1 MPHRGAG
8 PRAGG
13 RLTAL
18 LALMLCLL
26 PFASAAGAAGDAPE
40 RLSSGLMWNRSG
52 LPAVF
57 PLQVKSP
64 EGADYFLVLSGSGG
78 DALAAYIRGGAFFK
92 FLVPPGHYVLRFA
105 IGTGWLGEARLFG
118 PDTVVL
124 ELPEPLE
131 FAVRGAGIKAGHL
144 VTLTGEPLH
153 GGLRADVEGQFVCQI
168 AGLEGIKPQQV
179 AQERLR
185 GFGLGGDAQARSV
198 THLRWRLGLTRVEPG
213 TPDARWQRGQFVL
226 GNPNLPRH
234 PPQMTGPDLPQ
245 VQSGFRSYSVRSLYC
260 G

>member
-1 MPHRGAG
+1 MPRNVAG
-8 PRAGG
+8 SRVGG
-13 RLTAL
+13 RLIAVLALL
-18 LALMLCLL
+18 LALP
-26 PFASAAGAAGDAPE
+26 PFACGAGAAGNAPE
-40 RLSSGLMWNRSG
+40 RPPAGLMWNRSG

-78 DALAAYIRGGAFFK
+78 DALAAYIRGGVFFK
-92 FLVPPGHYVLRFA
+92 VLVPPGQYVLRFA

-118 PDTVVL
+118 PDTAVL

-131 FAVRGAGIKAGHL
+131 FAVRGTGIKAGHL

-153 GGLRADVEGQFVCQI
+153 GGLRADVEGQFVCQL
-168 AGLEGIKPQQV
+168 AGLEGVKPRQV

-185 GFGLGGDAQARSV
+185 GFGLGGDAQARAV

-213 TPDARWQRGQFVL
+213 TPDALWQRSLFVL

-234 PPQMTGPDLPQ
+234 PPHRAWPGLRQA
-245 VQSGFRSYSVRSLYC
+245 QSGFRSFSVRSLFC